1 MLLRRPRAFRPC
13 SDAVGQVQ
21 SRASFPKNVD
31 HAPRGNDVT
40 DAIISDPIAGELR
53 RIDAFS
59 HGRALTVEG
68 HQVQAVVET
77 GEGLTPEALAQ
88 TRRLISAPDDF
99 AQRARLHA
107 SETLRELKNDTWTG
121 NDPPLDASQLALRLE
136 LEACEIAADG
146 VATLYFADGGLFG
159 GHSVVVYLDADG
171 TFIDAK
177 LAG

>member
-1 MLLRRPRAFRPC
+1 MALR
-13 SDAVGQVQ
+13 V
-21 SRASFPKNVD
+21 SFPKNV
-31 HAPRGNDVT
+31 ARARRSNGMT
-40 DAIISDPIAGELR
+40 ETIISDPIAGELR

-68 HQVQAVVET
+68 REVQAVVET

-88 TRRLISAPDDF
+88 ARRLVSQPDHF

-107 SETLRELKNDTWTG
+107 AESLCELKNETWAG
-121 NDPPLDASQLALRLE
+121 EDPPLSASQLALALS
-136 LEACEIAADG
+136 LEACEIGADG

-159 GHSVVVYLDADG
+159 GHSAVVYLDPDG
-171 TFIDAK
+171 NFSDAK